1 VLGRNLDGGHE
12 TRVLGRRE
20 VRTKARVGGYWPRRT
35 EATSPQAQ
43 GPTALAFSSTF
54 LSVGKKGPVG
64 QKDQNREGKR
74 ARAKTTNE
82 CGLGLSRV
90 TPEPLNSTK
99 HQWL

>member
-1 VLGRNLDGGHE
+1 VLGRNLDGLQE

-20 VRTKARVGGYWPRRT
+20 VRTKAGGWWLLAETNRGDVTPSSG
-35 EATSPQAQ
+35 A
-43 GPTALAFSSTF
+43 TALAFNSTF